1 MTGVWEDDPRCH
13 WNGQS
18 DWEEDIALPFSLY
31 IGLNDALHNEDLSK
45 AAMRWTQG
53 NWLCV
58 AS

>member
-13 WNGQS
+13 WNGQG
-18 DWEEDIALPFSLY
+18 DWEEDIALSFSPY

-53 NWLCV
+53 NWLCG